1 MAAADDGGSED
12 SAARFARVFRFSV
25 AALIVVL
32 TGPLRAHFRACS
44 RLSAETRGNS
54 GHVVCH
60 VSRGVS
66 RGVSRHVPRHVVFS
80 DVSFSTE

>member
-1 MAAADDGGSED
+1 MAAADDSRSEN

-44 RLSAETRGNS
+44 RLSAETRGKS

-60 VSRGVS
+60 VSRGV
-66 RGVSRHVPRHVVFS
+66 
-80 DVSFSTE
+80 